1 MSDIQIY
8 SNEEIKIYFHEDSV
22 DNRVSY
28 PEVRYKGAHVKA
40 SSLFPLGKHRNNGSI
55 TLIGDEE
62 KRQFEKDVT
71 SLSSEFILEILQS
84 KDDLD
89 GEFD

>member
-1 MSDIQIY
+1 MSDI
-8 SNEEIKIYFHEDSV
+8 KINFNEDSLDSNV
-22 DNRVSY
+22 TY
-28 PEVRYKGAHVKA
+28 PIVRYKGAHVKA
-40 SSLFPLGKHRNNGSI
+40 SSLFPLGKHRNNGYEL

-62 KRQFEKDVT
+62 KKQFEKDVN
-71 SLSSEFILEILQS
+71 SLSPEFILEILQS